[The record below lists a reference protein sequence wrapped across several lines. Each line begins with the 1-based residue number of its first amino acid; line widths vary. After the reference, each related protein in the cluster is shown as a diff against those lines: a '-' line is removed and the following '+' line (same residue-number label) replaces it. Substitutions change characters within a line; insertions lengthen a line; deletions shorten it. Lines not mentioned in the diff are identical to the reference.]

1 MAAAKLPLLAHT
13 TSRFARR
20 SLYAALVLLA
30 CLHGTASREL
40 SSREN
45 VREGFAPVEYTD
57 CKSIVT
63 MDDIMATCGH
73 LINPSGLVYQPSIG
87 KLYAVGQE
95 YIMHLNETRTDI
107 GDYEYH
113 ISGCY
118 KGSELSL
125 GRGDAEAAAGLD
137 FDLPEPDRDDRRW
150 HKNWRILSNL
160 KHYIMTVEENY
171 AEPVVYLVDTTK
183 LGDDWSLPAVC
194 NDFEAHFSV
203 EIDMMEFDPTFKVQD
218 GAYGALLV
226 GSEQNNAAVYVDPY
240 LVEQGKD
247 NDVTLTEPFELLSG
261 AVDGIP
267 MNGIE
272 GIQIFDN
279 RIFFAIDRNSP
290 RTQGVVTCKFT
301 KPKSMARR
309 THGWHTAAPTSAV
322 FAMGCFWCGEEAL
335 QKLPG
340 VLCAESGY
348 AGGDVVCPTYYQV
361 VREDTGHLEVV
372 RVVYDDAVLDYE
384 TLLGFFWHNVNPL
397 QNDGQFCDRGASYR
411 SAIFYDGPEQQQAAL
426 DSKAAFEAA
435 NSWTILTEV
444 LPLGTFYVA
453 ESNHQNYFLTNPTS
467 YTRYKTGCRRESILK
482 AVWGTDAYDEFHQNT
497 VPLSADE
504 ETCSLLSDGRVLVDV
519 CSIGGTTTG
528 GSGGARTG
536 ASSGSTTVGS
546 SGSITGVSPNNEE
559 EDMGESNA
567 SDASGGSQVPGML
580 LLAVAGIAGALLPAL
595 A

>member
-107 GDYEYH
+107 
-113 ISGCY
+113 
-118 KGSELSL
+118 
-125 GRGDAEAAAGLD
+125 
-137 FDLPEPDRDDRRW
+137 
-150 HKNWRILSNL
+150 
-160 KHYIMTVEENY
+160 
-171 AEPVVYLVDTTK
+171 
-183 LGDDWSLPAVC
+183 DWSLPAVC

-580 LLAVAGIAGALLPAL
+580 LLAVAGIAARALVMVFATL
-595 A
+595 AMAVAAIVQAAELSHRPRCKEQQQPLAGQTEEGRTGMTDMEAAEAAAGTKAEKVAKTAARKKGKGEA